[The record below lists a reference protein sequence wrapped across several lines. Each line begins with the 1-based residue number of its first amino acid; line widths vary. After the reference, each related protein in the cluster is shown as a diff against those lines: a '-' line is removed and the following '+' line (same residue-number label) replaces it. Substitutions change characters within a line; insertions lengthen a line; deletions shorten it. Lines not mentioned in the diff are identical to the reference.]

1 MPIQSE
7 REYRKSV
14 EFRAADNEEYIV
26 EGYATTFNDPYV
38 MFSWDGIDYKEEVDR
53 NAFDGA
59 DMNDVIF
66 QFDHEGR
73 VYARQKNGTLFLNAD
88 DHGLHVR
95 ADLSKTE
102 NSRAMYEDIRA
113 GLVSEMSF
121 AFTVE
126 EDAYNNETHTR
137 TIRKIKKVYDVSAV
151 SIPANPSTEISARS
165 YFDGVIEAEKA
176 ERLLHEQR
184 ERQKQ
189 KIRILLEATK

>member
-1 MPIQSE
+1 MPSCE
-7 REYRKSV
+7 REIRSAI

-26 EGYATTFNDPYV
+26 EGYATTFNDPYE
-38 MFSWDGIDYKEEVDR
+38 MMEFDGVKYFEEVDR

-66 QFDHEGR
+66 QYDHAGK
-73 VYARQKNGTLFLNAD
+73 VYARQKNGTLFLAVD
-88 DHGLHVR
+88 DHGLRVR

-102 NSRAMYEDIRA
+102 SSRSMYEDIRA

-121 AFTVE
+121 AFTVA

-151 SIPANPSTEISARS
+151 SIPANPSTNISARS

-176 ERLLHEQR
+176 ERLR
-184 ERQKQ
+184 ADADKARRA
-189 KIRILLEATK
+189 KIRLLCDL